1 MLALGTIGCDR
12 VTKSAAT
19 TALAGGPVRS
29 YLSDTVRMGYF
40 ENTGGF
46 LSLGA
51 DWPVEIRTA
60 FFTVATGL
68 MLLTLVVY
76 SLRSRLSAFQTLGL
90 TLFVAGGAA
99 NLLDR
104 IQYGRVVDFMNL
116 GIGPVRTG
124 IFNVADVALMIGAA
138 VFAWSEFKQWR
149 VARHA

>member
-1 MLALGTIGCDR
+1 MLSALVI
-12 VTKSAAT
+12 
-19 TALAGGPVRS
+19 
-29 YLSDTVRMGYF
+29 
-40 ENTGGF
+40 
-46 LSLGA
+46 
-51 DWPVEIRTA
+51 
-60 FFTVATGL
+60 
-68 MLLTLVVY
+68 Y
-76 SLRSRLSAFQTLGL
+76 SLRSRLSPFQTLGL

-138 VFAWSEFKQWR
+138 LFAWSEFKQWR